1 MERYYWYLVVFIM
14 CYASFQ
20 YGRIHDEGIE
30 YYSPEENT
38 VVYTDRCQIVAD
50 TTGVANVI
58 WYKDE
63 PFTLAPEEWYEY

>member
-1 MERYYWYLVVFIM
+1 MEKYFKYFVVLIM

-20 YGRIHDEGIE
+20 YGRIHDEGVD
-30 YYSPEENT
+30 YYISEDNT

-50 TTGVANVI
+50 TAGVASVI